1 MCAGLLQIGA
11 SGTDTQTPG
20 SYRDHDRRSL
30 GVQEPPTRRSVPQ
43 HAVGAMR
50 QHLRAA
56 QQERT
61 SAYCESL
68 PGYAPSSLPHR
79 LLGRASRSGCVV
91 SLICFARRC
100 RWSRLAGSSQVS
112 CATTT
117 PANGAGRE
125 ARILKM
131 NRGRAGAAP
140 AVEKTFVHL
149 FTQSGGDNTPP
160 APSQHS
166 DRHDLQHHIMSW
178 PPTANEPPA
187 SRGHSSAACMTLQ
200 PAQMPH
206 GECRAE

>member
-20 SYRDHDRRSL
+20 SYRDHDRSSL

-43 HAVGAMR
+43 HAVGAMG
-50 QHLRAA
+50 QHLMRAA
-56 QQERT
+56 RQVPGETER
-61 SAYCESL
+61 CESL
-68 PGYAPSSLPHR
+68 CLLGSLPHR

-91 SLICFARRC
+91 SRICFARRC